1 MAEFRA
7 WISNAVFLPV
17 LERQIGKESER
28 KMLGQK
34 EHLLKKSLKSR
45 GRKTGKREGGIHS
58 WETRIPMPRSQSLF
72 RGDLSHTTV
81 NATEQTDGMGLQ
93 CKYETEGRA

>member
-1 MAEFRA
+1 M
-7 WISNAVFLPV
+7 
-17 LERQIGKESER
+17 ERQIGKESER

-34 EHLLKKSLKSR
+34 EHLKKSLKSR

-58 WETRIPMPRSQSLF
+58 WETRIPMPLSQSLF